1 MGKREKKIAVIQ
13 EYLPRCNSVYPC
25 YVYGRIPSE
34 LINNACMTY
43 AGNVRKENVFGLID
57 ETVFRVVK
65 KGFCSLKMV
74 STIAMIILSADMM
87 KESTIVL
94 FPRPTIWRHSTSC

>member
-43 AGNVRKENVFGLID
+43 AGNVRKEDVFGLID
-57 ETVFRVVK
+57 ETVFSSGK
-65 KGFCSLKMV
+65 KGFLFAEDGFLS
-74 STIAMIILSADMM
+74 IATIILSADMM

-94 FPRPTIWRHSTSC
+94 FPRPTI